1 MLSQLFYILQSREA
15 DDLALIEKGYGYQ
28 AVNEI
33 VIRCGSYKRGLKERE
48 GTLRLVKG
56 YNWLLWTN
64 PAFSLTGGRQ

>member
-33 VIRCGSYKRGLKERE
+33 VIRCG
-48 GTLRLVKG
+48 
-56 YNWLLWTN
+56 
-64 PAFSLTGGRQ
+64 